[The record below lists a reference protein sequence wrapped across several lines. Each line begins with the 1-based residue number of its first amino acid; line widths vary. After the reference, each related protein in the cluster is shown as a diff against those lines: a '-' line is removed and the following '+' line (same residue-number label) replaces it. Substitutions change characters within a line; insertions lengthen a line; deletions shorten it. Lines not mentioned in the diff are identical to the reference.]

1 MGLVEIFEQKHC
13 QEKKKKKKLKPKTQS
28 SLMQDI
34 WLPYPK
40 VVSASE
46 KYKMQPTD
54 GQVNSAIWSLSLEFP
69 VFVFQ
74 L

>member
-1 MGLVEIFEQKHC
+1 
-13 QEKKKKKKLKPKTQS
+13 
-28 SLMQDI
+28 MQNI